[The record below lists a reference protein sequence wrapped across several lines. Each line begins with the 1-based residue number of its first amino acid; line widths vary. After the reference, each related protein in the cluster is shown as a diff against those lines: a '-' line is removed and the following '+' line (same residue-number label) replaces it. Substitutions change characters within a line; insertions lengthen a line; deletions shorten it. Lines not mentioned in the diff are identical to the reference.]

1 MIAAAVLGP
10 ILYPVDP
17 NYQNYTAINAW
28 PSAAHPL
35 GTDSLGR
42 DTLARILAGLRVSLI
57 VVFYV
62 ELLNIGVGAT
72 LGLIAGF
79 RGGAVDNVISR
90 IADMLFAFPGLL
102 FAILVAAVFG
112 AAVTERFG
120 GIGRLL
126 LVAGSLALVSWPLM
140 ARYVRGQTLA
150 LKERDFVLAARSIG
164 ADERRLMWGHILP
177 GVMGL
182 IIVSAT
188 LDVAAVVVNEAV
200 LSLLGPG
207 HSAAGRQHRPDDPPG
222 YRLSGGQLAAGILPQ
237 RRAHAARARLLVHRR
252 RTARRRRP
260 PKPHVAAQPM
270 SPGPANACVRRSWG
284 HVVAPGTKW
293 WQHAH
298 TRAHLSPKLRDPTH
312 ANSRDNSRQAAFNSC
327 HLESTPDSSPCIAVS
342 GIGW

>member
-1 MIAAAVLGP
+1 LCLAAIVIAAAVLGP
-10 ILYPVDP
+10 VLYPVDP

-112 AAVTERFG
+112 AAVSERFG

-164 ADERRLMWGHILP
+164 ADERRLLWGHILP

-200 LSLLGPG
+200 LSLLGLGIQPPDASIG
-207 HSAAGRQHRPDDPPG
+207 QMIRQAIDYLEANWLQVFFPSVV
-222 YRLSGGQLAAGILPQ
+222 LT
-237 RRAHAARARLLVHRR
+237 LLVL
-252 RTARRRRP
+252 
-260 PKPHVAAQPM
+260 VF
-270 SPGPANACVRRSWG
+270 SFIGDG
-284 HVVAPGTKW
+284 
-293 WQHAH
+293 
-298 TRAHLSPKLRDPTH
+298 LRD
-312 ANSRDNSRQAAFNSC
+312 
-327 HLESTPDSSPCIAVS
+327 AVDPQS
-342 GIGW
+342 GT

>member
-1 MIAAAVLGP
+1 MATVDAAVPAREQPAPPSTRRGWWHRFAGNRLALICLALAVMVIATAAVGP
-10 ILYPVDP
+10 FLYGVDP

-42 DTLARILAGLRVSLI
+42 DTLARIMAGLRVSLI
-57 VVFYV
+57 VVLYV

-72 LGLIAGF
+72 LGLLAGF

-164 ADERRLMWGHILP
+164 ADERRILWGHILP
-177 GVMGL
+177 GVLGL

-200 LSLLGPG
+200 LSLLGLGIQPPDASIG
-207 HSAAGRQHRPDDPPG
+207 QMIRQAIDYLEANWLQVFFPSAV
-222 YRLSGGQLAAGILPQ
+222 LT
-237 RRAHAARARLLVHRR
+237 LLVLIF
-252 RTARRRRP
+252 
-260 PKPHVAAQPM
+260 
-270 SPGPANACVRRSWG
+270 SFIGDG
-284 HVVAPGTKW
+284 
-293 WQHAH
+293 
-298 TRAHLSPKLRDPTH
+298 LRDAVDPQ
-312 ANSRDNSRQAAFNSC
+312 SR
-327 HLESTPDSSPCIAVS
+327 T
-342 GIGW
+342 

>member
-1 MIAAAVLGP
+1 MATADAAVPAREQAAPPTAPPSARRGWWRRFAGNRLALLCLILAGFVVAAAAVGP
-10 ILYPVDP
+10 ILYGVDP
-17 NYQNYTAINAW
+17 NYQNYTAINAL

-42 DTLARILAGLRVSLI
+42 DTLARIMAGLRVSLI
-57 VVFYV
+57 VVLYV
-62 ELLNIGVGAT
+62 EMLNIGVGAT
-72 LGLIAGF
+72 LGLLAGF

-164 ADERRLMWGHILP
+164 ADERRILWGHILP
-177 GVMGL
+177 GVLGL

-200 LSLLGPG
+200 LSLLGLGIQPPDASIG
-207 HSAAGRQHRPDDPPG
+207 QMIRQAIDYLEANWLQVFFPSAV
-222 YRLSGGQLAAGILPQ
+222 LT
-237 RRAHAARARLLVHRR
+237 LLVLIF
-252 RTARRRRP
+252 
-260 PKPHVAAQPM
+260 
-270 SPGPANACVRRSWG
+270 SFIGDG
-284 HVVAPGTKW
+284 
-293 WQHAH
+293 
-298 TRAHLSPKLRDPTH
+298 LRDAVDPQ
-312 ANSRDNSRQAAFNSC
+312 SR
-327 HLESTPDSSPCIAVS
+327 T
-342 GIGW
+342 